1 MNIFVVDKNPK
12 IAARSL
18 CDQHVVKMLI
28 ENCQMLSAVLDVTYS
43 DKHRGDGGDPHVC
56 LGLAN
61 YPKSVRK
68 HPCTLWLMES
78 INNVKWLIAHHRE
91 MIMEYTRRYGKNHKY
106 EGTPMIYEAQLKYTD
121 LPAVKGHHLLML
133 TLTSNT
139 LRILWKHIGPVTIL
153 KSLSLQGGN
162 IVSHLNGI
170 SQLSGEK
177 IEENRRR

>member
-1 MNIFVVDKNPK
+1 
-12 IAARSL
+12 
-18 CDQHVVKMLI
+18 
-28 ENCQMLSAVLDVTYS
+28 MLSAVLDVTYS
-43 DKHRGDGGDPHVC
+43 DKYRGGDGDPHVT

-121 LPAVKGHHLLML
+121 LPAVKG
-133 TLTSNT
+133 TPFVNANT
-139 LRILWKHIGPVTIL
+139 NFKHIEDTVEAYRTCYNIE
-153 KSLSLQGGN
+153 KSKFARWKYCEPPKWYQPA
-162 IVSHLNGI
+162 
-170 SQLSGEK
+170 
-177 IEENRRR
+177 